1 MQDFKG
7 QTALVTGAGSGIG
20 QRIAVDLAGRGAYV
34 VIAGRQLDTLRSTG
48 ESISKAGGQFL
59 AVATDIRNEDSVMKL
74 MDTVAS
80 ATGRLDIAINAAG
93 VFRSGA
99 LDEMT
104 LDDFEMTFSTNTLG
118 TWLCLKQ
125 EIQIMKRLSSKGVIV
140 NIASNIG
147 SHMVRA
153 GTGAYAASKAAVAI
167 LTKTAALEAI
177 SDGIRI
183 NSISPGPADTT
194 MSYRAGENIAQRNLR
209 IAATN
214 PSKRVATLAE
224 ISLAAIWLCSPDSSY
239 MVGHDMV
246 VDGGASL

>member
-1 MQDFKG
+1 MTTQTSMQVFKG

-20 QRIAVDLAGRGAYV
+20 QRIALDLAGRGAYV

-48 ESISKAGGQFL
+48 DLIDKAGGQFL
-59 AVATDIRNEDSVMKL
+59 AVATDIRNEDSVTKL
-74 MDTVAS
+74 METTAS

-93 VFRSGA
+93 VFCSGA
-99 LDEMT
+99 LDEMS
-104 LDDFEMTFSTNTLG
+104 LDDFETTFSTNTLG
-118 TWLCLKQ
+118 TWLCLTQ
-125 EIQIMKRLSSKGVIV
+125 EIQFMKRLGSKGVIV

-183 NSISPGPADTT
+183 NGISPGPADTS
-194 MSYRAGENIAQRNLR
+194 MSYRVGREHG
-209 IAATN
+209 AT
-214 PSKRVATLAE
+214 
-224 ISLAAIWLCSPDSSY
+224 
-239 MVGHDMV
+239 
-246 VDGGASL
+246 